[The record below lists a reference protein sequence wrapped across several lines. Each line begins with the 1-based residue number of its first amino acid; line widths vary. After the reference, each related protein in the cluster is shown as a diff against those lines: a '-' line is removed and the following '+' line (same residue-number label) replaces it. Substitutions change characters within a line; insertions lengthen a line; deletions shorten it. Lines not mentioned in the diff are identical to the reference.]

1 MRSDCRGHGLGGP
14 LHSGVRTHLCALDD
28 QWLRQRSR
36 HSTSDDGVAEMTIE
50 FVRASGRRAS
60 DLSLGWPG
68 SGLITDPV
76 PTHSEPQEGPMAEEP
91 TVPIPLDAIDLE
103 SLSDDELR
111 RLTQLLMSE
120 RERRMALEPGP
131 EDPL

>member
-1 MRSDCRGHGLGGP
+1 
-14 LHSGVRTHLCALDD
+14 
-28 QWLRQRSR
+28 
-36 HSTSDDGVAEMTIE
+36 
-50 FVRASGRRAS
+50 
-60 DLSLGWPG
+60 
-68 SGLITDPV
+68 
-76 PTHSEPQEGPMAEEP
+76 MAEEP

-120 RERRMALEPGP
+120 RERRMGLEPGP